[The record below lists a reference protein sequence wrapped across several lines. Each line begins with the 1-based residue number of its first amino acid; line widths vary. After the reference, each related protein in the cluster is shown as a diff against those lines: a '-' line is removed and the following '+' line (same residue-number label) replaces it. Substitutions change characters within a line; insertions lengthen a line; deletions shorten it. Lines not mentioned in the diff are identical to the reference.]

1 LAIKGFRGCLESS
14 LEPVQ
19 EKTSDD
25 DIADT
30 FGIAKFVSPTV
41 ADERMLT
48 TCAEIWPD
56 QLV

>member
-14 LEPVQ
+14 LEPAVQ

-41 ADERMLT
+41 MKE
-48 TCAEIWPD
+48 C
-56 QLV
+56 